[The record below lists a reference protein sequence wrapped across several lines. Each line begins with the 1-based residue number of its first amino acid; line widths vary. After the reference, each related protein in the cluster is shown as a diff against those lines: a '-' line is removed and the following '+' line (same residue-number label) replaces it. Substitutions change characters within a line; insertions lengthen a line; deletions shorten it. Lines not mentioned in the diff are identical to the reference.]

1 MTSSTIM
8 KKNVKLLPTSSK
20 DMKIED
26 YNTDKYYAKRLEKYF
41 SLLKQSSYSEKHK
54 RPGYYFFF
62 DNYDRDKENIF
73 GAFQSMLLEDSGIEA
88 FGASQSMLLEDSG
101 IEAFGASQ
109 SMLLEDSGIEAFG
122 ASQSMLLEDSGI
134 EEKYVLS
141 EINRILDKIKN
152 KIENMNNKIIALKS
166 KIRELKWVYSIPC
179 LGKLQ
184 KYLQK

>member
-109 SMLLEDSGIEAFG
+109 SMLLEDSGIE
-122 ASQSMLLEDSGI
+122 
-134 EEKYVLS
+134 EKYVLS

>member
-109 SMLLEDSGIEAFG
+109 SMLLEDSGIE
-122 ASQSMLLEDSGI
+122 
-134 EEKYVLS
+134 EKYVLS

-166 KIRELKWVYSIPC
+166 KIRELK
-179 LGKLQ
+179 
-184 KYLQK
+184 